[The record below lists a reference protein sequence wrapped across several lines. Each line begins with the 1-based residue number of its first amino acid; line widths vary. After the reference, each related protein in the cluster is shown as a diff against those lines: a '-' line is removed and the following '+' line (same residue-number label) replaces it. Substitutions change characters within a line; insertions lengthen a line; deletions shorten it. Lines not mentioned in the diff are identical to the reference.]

1 MGILL
6 LLLVVILYA
15 DATETE
21 KFEEYVKNIEE

>member
-15 DATETE
+15 DAMETKE
-21 KFEEYVKNIEE
+21 FKEYVKNMEE